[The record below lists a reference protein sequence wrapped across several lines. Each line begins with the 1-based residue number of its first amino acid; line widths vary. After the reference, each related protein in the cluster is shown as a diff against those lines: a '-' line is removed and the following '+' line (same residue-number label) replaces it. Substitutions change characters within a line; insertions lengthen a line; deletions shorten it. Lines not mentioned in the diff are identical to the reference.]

1 MGFEGFS
8 EPLRQAAGKENVGA
22 NANAFASARTASSL
36 VDRTYPAQHH
46 LVPHSCFSMNIA
58 LVGCIVVLVFA
69 LIGYNRGLLRVLALF
84 VSLFGAGMLAAA
96 LAPVVQP
103 AFGHFHLIPRAL
115 VPLAGML
122 AAGLTLFVV
131 FCVLFDWLLRRR
143 ERRREAEKLPRLG
156 LCERLAGAILGG
168 LWGATL
174 LVLILAGLHQLA
186 SIRQSLDKAG
196 LAPAA
201 DGKRLIDYDSIAAA
215 VDASAIA
222 PVVAAANPYDA
233 KLARIV
239 GNLATVTGDPVL
251 FARFQRHPSIAHLL
265 ENPDL
270 LAVSRD
276 AEVRNLLDQ
285 QRYYDLLD
293 HPKIAALLQ
302 NRELVAACRQVDLD
316 AVLLDVVGHTVQQ
329 APEGPRD

>member
-1 MGFEGFS
+1 M
-8 EPLRQAAGKENVGA
+8 N
-22 NANAFASARTASSL
+22 L
-36 VDRTYPAQHH
+36 V
-46 LVPHSCFSMNIA
+46 

-69 LIGYNRGLLRVLALF
+69 LVGYHRGLLRVLTLF
-84 VSLFGAGMLAAA
+84 VSLLGAGLLASP
-96 LAPVVQP
+96 LAPFVQP
-103 AFGHFHLIPRAL
+103 VLVRIHFVPRTL

-122 AAGLTLFVV
+122 VAGLVLFVV

-143 ERRREAEKLPRLG
+143 ERRREAEKLPRLQ
-156 LCERLAGAILGG
+156 LCERLAGAIFGG

-174 LVLILAGLHQLA
+174 FVLVLAGLHQLA
-186 SIRQSLDKAG
+186 SIRQSLDQAG
-196 LAPAA
+196 MAPAA
-201 DGKRLIDYDSIAAA
+201 DSKRLIDYDSIATA

-233 KLARIV
+233 KLARII

-251 FARFQRHPSIAHLL
+251 LARFQRHPSIAPLL
-265 ENPDL
+265 DNPDL
-270 LAVSRD
+270 LAVARD
-276 AEVRNLLDQ
+276 VEVRNLLDQ

-316 AVLLDVVGHTVQQ
+316 AVLVDVVGHASQQ
-329 APEGPRD
+329 AEEGRRD